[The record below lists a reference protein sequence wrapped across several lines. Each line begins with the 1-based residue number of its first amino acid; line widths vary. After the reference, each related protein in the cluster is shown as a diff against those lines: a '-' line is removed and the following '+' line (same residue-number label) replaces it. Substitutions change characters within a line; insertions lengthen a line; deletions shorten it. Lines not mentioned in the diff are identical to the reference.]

1 MRTLAFTIA
10 AALLLAPSAGAF
22 YVAGTFN
29 GWNPAGNLMTD
40 LGGGVWSLDLT
51 LGANERHEYKIT
63 TGDWSA
69 AWPQSGNAW
78 FVTGPDGAIRL
89 TYDTNTYA
97 DGWRN
102 ETRRL
107 GVSTAPTTWTAVGDW
122 QGWNNANPTTAMSP
136 VGGGI
141 YSFQT
146 TLAPGWYQY
155 KAVITGSWDAI
166 GADARS
172 VNADTIWFETTPGN
186 DQVTFWVDALTGT
199 VKVDVVPEPG
209 SAVALASALA
219 GFAGLLLRSRRV

>member
-1 MRTLAFTIA
+1 MRTLAFAIA

-40 LGGGVWSLDLT
+40 LGGGIWSLDLT

-78 FVTGPDGAIRL
+78 FVTGPDGAITL

-122 QGWNNANPTTAMSP
+122 QGWDNGNPATAMSP
-136 VGGGI
+136 AGGGI
-141 YSFQT
+141 YFFQT
-146 TLAPGWYQY
+146 SLAP
-155 KAVITGSWDAI
+155 
-166 GADARS
+166 
-172 VNADTIWFETTPGN
+172 
-186 DQVTFWVDALTGT
+186 
-199 VKVDVVPEPG
+199 
-209 SAVALASALA
+209 
-219 GFAGLLLRSRRV
+219 